1 MGLVNDLGNSINAAN
16 ATALKDMINLANV
29 AAGQTITVNDVALGT
44 AQYNYSSVS
53 DRWMKTENSTTTTVT
68 DLNEIKELNKA
79 SGFASVI
86 GDGSVSNGTAD
97 QKAAAVNGTTVT
109 RVDGIIVDA
118 GGSIQ
123 AGGLVEL
130 QFKID
135 QMMAAVQEGIKNTGK
150 VSQTREGAAR
160 A

>member
-1 MGLVNDLGNSINAAN
+1 MGLVGELGSSINAAN
-16 ATALKDMINLANV
+16 VKALTDMIALGQV
-29 AAGQTITVNDVALGT
+29 AAGQTITSSDVAIGT
-44 AQYNYSSVS
+44 VDQYTRAAGSSVWQLNGV
-53 DRWMKTENSTTTTVT
+53 DVTDQAMIDKLNDAAGAPGAGKPETTVT
-68 DLNEIKELNKA
+68 AISD
-79 SGFASVI
+79 
-86 GDGSVSNGTAD
+86 
-97 QKAAAVNGTTVT
+97 
-109 RVDGIIVDA
+109 IIVDVD
-118 GGSIQ
+118 GEIQ

>member
-1 MGLVNDLGNSINAAN
+1 MGLVTDLGNSINAAN
-16 ATALKDMINLANV
+16 ASALQNMIDLATA
-29 AAGQTITVNDVALGT
+29 AAGKDITVNDCAIGT
-44 AQYNYSSVS
+44 NIYTWNGSQWTGVNGNAAEGN
-53 DRWMKTENSTTTTVT
+53 
-68 DLNEIKELNKA
+68 DLAALNKA
-79 SGFASVI
+79 
-86 GDGSVSNGTAD
+86 VSNPGENEEVTMIAGV
-97 QKAAAVNGTTVT
+97 AVRIGQ
-109 RVDGIIVDA
+109 D
-118 GGSIQ
+118 IQ

>member
-1 MGLVNDLGNSINAAN
+1 MGLVNELGNSINAAN
-16 ATALKDMINLANV
+16 AKALTDMIALGQV
-29 AAGQTITVNDVALGT
+29 AAGQTVTSNDVAIGT
-44 AQYNYSSVS
+44 YSEITARWNEEEQAWQIKTATGYRDATAEEVKMLDTVAA
-53 DRWMKTENSTTTTVT
+53 DRKAGRDDGNDTV
-68 DLNEIKELNKA
+68 
-79 SGFASVI
+79 
-86 GDGSVSNGTAD
+86 DGSDFTVQSVDDIVVS
-97 QKAAAVNGTTVT
+97 
-109 RVDGIIVDA
+109 VDGEIR
-118 GGSIQ
+118 

>member
-1 MGLVNDLGNSINAAN
+1 MAGLVNELGNSINAAN
-16 ATALKDMINLANV
+16 ASALQNMIDLATA
-29 AAGQTITVNDVALGT
+29 AAGKDITVNDCAIGT
-44 AQYNYSSVS
+44 NIYTWTGEQWVGVHGNPATGN
-53 DRWMKTENSTTTTVT
+53 
-68 DLNEIKELNKA
+68 DLEALNKA
-79 SGFASVI
+79 VPDINDRTKVTMIAGVAVRI
-86 GDGSVSNGTAD
+86 GQD
-97 QKAAAVNGTTVT
+97 
-109 RVDGIIVDA
+109 
-118 GGSIQ
+118 IQ